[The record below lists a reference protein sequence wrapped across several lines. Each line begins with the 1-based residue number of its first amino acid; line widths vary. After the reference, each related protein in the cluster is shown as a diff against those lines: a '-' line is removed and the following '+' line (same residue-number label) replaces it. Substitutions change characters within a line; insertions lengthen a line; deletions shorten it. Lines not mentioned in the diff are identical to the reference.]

1 MPNPFQAST
10 QWLLAIEIEADSPIL
25 NLDAKVFVVPRD
37 SSRMLLLLLWQR
49 ALCSNSSTMA
59 KTVELQL
66 GSRCIGSQIVVELDR
81 GAVADLAIVKQA
93 NKCRSKPGGLRLGP
107 QRYAESKDSTVV
119 VNLGTVFL
127 RSIFLCHTIHPGDR
141 PPNNGTDGWRGDAAR
156 VAVQCVLPR
165 LSCPR
170 QFC

>member
-1 MPNPFQAST
+1 
-10 QWLLAIEIEADSPIL
+10 
-25 NLDAKVFVVPRD
+25 
-37 SSRMLLLLLWQR
+37 MLLPWAMCVVQQFQHNGQNR
-49 ALCSNSSTMA
+49 R
-59 KTVELQL
+59 LQL

-93 NKCRSKPGGLRLGP
+93 NKRRPKPGGLVLGP
-107 QRYAESKDSTVV
+107 QWYAESKDSTVV

-127 RSIFLCHTIHPGDR
+127 RSIFLCHTIHPGDC
-141 PPNNGTDGWRGDAAR
+141 PPGDGMHGRHGDAAR